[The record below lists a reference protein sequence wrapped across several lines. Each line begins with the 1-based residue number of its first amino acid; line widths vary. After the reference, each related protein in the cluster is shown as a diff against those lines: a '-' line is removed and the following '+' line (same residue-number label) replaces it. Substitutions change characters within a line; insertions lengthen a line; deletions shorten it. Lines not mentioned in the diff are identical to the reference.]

1 MDTSNCRVAV
11 LAGARA
17 RSGLRVRLQHAPVA
31 AAWLRCRGRGRLA
44 QLHRAHRADPGGRYL
59 VCNAAHVPLA
69 DRSFDGILCLDVL
82 EHVTNERAVLAETAR
97 LLKPGGTLV
106 LTVPPTSLAAS
117 STRPGAASF
126 RRRSP
131 RQDVIATIRMSSPLC
146 SRRPG
151 SRRPAR
157 ARGQHLHTRAGATHR
172 TRRGR
177 AGPPAGVVLFRWLI
191 RVEPLYAVAAFAY
204 YTVYLL
210 EDVVPARPGRVP
222 LAVGRQARR
231 DVARSAVQP
240 APGHTQIDTAM

>member
-1 MDTSNCRVAV
+1 MPH
-11 LAGARA
+11 ARC
-17 RSGLRVRLQHAPVA
+17 GLRVRLQHAPVA
-31 AAWLRCRGRGRLA
+31 AAWLRCRRRERLA
-44 QLHRAHRADPGGRYL
+44 QLHRAHRADPGGTYL

-69 DRSFDGILCLDVL
+69 ARSFDGILCLDVL

-97 LLKPGGTLV
+97 LLKPGGMLV
-106 LTVPPTSLAAS
+106 LTVPLSGCWRARIRSTSLAAS